1 MIWVKQC
8 TCLHRISF
16 AILIPPL
23 KAIAKYLEFFIHTQ
37 NSGRNWFYFLWTETS
52 EFVPVLLR
60 SERQLLFLTSPSIPQ
75 TAVSPGLLS
84 LTSTTQRLTVLS
96 GSFTVVNM
104 LLCYFLHHHFQT
116 ETCFVWSPHWNVSG
130 EILYFEKLMHFMRRV
145 SIRALETHWQHRC
158 LEIAI
163 ILHKYTDAATDE
175 RCIEWA
181 SKNHIVQLQTKT
193 NVFAAS
199 YWNILLISPH
209 ISCQHSLILL

>member
-8 TCLHRISF
+8 TRLHRISF

-96 GSFTVVNM
+96 ASFTVVNM
-104 LLCYFLHHHFQT
+104 LLCYFLHQHFQT
-116 ETCFVWSPHWNVSG
+116 ETCFVWSSSLKCFRRNSIFWKVDAFYEESEYSSPWNS
-130 EILYFEKLMHFMRRV
+130 LTTQM
-145 SIRALETHWQHRC
+145 SWN
-158 LEIAI
+158 
-163 ILHKYTDAATDE
+163 
-175 RCIEWA
+175 
-181 SKNHIVQLQTKT
+181 SNHLT
-193 NVFAAS
+193 
-199 YWNILLISPH
+199 
-209 ISCQHSLILL
+209 